1 MEEKK
6 SEADRLT
13 ASHGALCQRVASLEA
28 RVEAARGRNTM
39 ASIGA
44 DLKAKATVEEEASEA
59 VAEKFLA
66 GETSSAEDFV
76 SAYLKLRTDHHRTKA
91 KMDDV
96 IQTNRQ
102 LQQFGG
108 AGAASLWR
116 H

>member
-1 MEEKK
+1 
-6 SEADRLT
+6 
-13 ASHGALCQRVASLEA
+13 
-28 RVEAARGRNTM
+28 M

-44 DLKAKATVEEEASEA
+44 DLKSKAAAEEEASEA
-59 VAEKFLA
+59 VAEKFLV

-76 SAYLKLRTDHHRTKA
+76 SKYLKLRTDHHRTKA

-108 AGAASLWR
+108 APSLWR
-116 H
+116 P

>member
-13 ASHGALCQRVASLEA
+13 ASHGALCQRVAGLEA

-44 DLKAKATVEEEASEA
+44 DLKSKAAAEEEASEA

-66 GETSSAEDFV
+66 GEMSSVEDFV
-76 SAYLKLRTDHHRTKA
+76 SKYLKLRTNHQRTNGM
-91 KMDDV
+91 MDDV
-96 IQTNRQ
+96 IQTRQ

-108 AGAASLWR
+108 APSLWR
-116 H
+116 P